1 LDVSQIPLFD
11 LSKPQPPL
19 RFSDSSTSAS
29 RPFVRGQGDLFE
41 DRPALIEGDIL
52 RALESGDFEDAQ
64 RLLADRLDELAAF
77 DQMQVLSTL
86 PWRSA
91 GFGHWPS
98 EALADSWE
106 LMVGSLRDYPAALAA
121 VNRGMVTTIRSAGM
135 LSATLD
141 RHPILVPHAANALDS
156 HNQDEALL
164 ARELVRDA
172 LVRGYEVDPGAIRDA
187 LVSDLLAENEAPRW
201 LACLGVIRRLW
212 HPRRYSSSE
221 IQEWRASAQFADAN
235 EDNAWGFWCCLC
247 VEWSTTDKPILEEA
261 RRRMKFLRAD
271 WHEAWMER

>member
-1 LDVSQIPLFD
+1 MSQIPLFD
-11 LSKPQPPL
+11 LLKPQPPL
-19 RFSDSSTSAS
+19 WFSDASTSAS

-52 RALESGDFEDAQ
+52 RALESGDFENAQ
-64 RLLADRLDELAAF
+64 RLLADHLDELAAF
-77 DQMQVLSTL
+77 DQMRVLSTL

-91 GFGHWPS
+91 GFGHWPP

-106 LMVGSLRDYPAALAA
+106 LMVASLRDYPAALAA
-121 VNRGMVTTIRSAGM
+121 VNRGMVITIRTAGM

-141 RHPILVPHAANALDS
+141 RHPVLVPHAANALDS
-156 HNQDEALL
+156 RNQDEALL

-172 LVRGYEVDPGAIRDA
+172 LVRGDEVDPGPIRDA

-212 HPRRYSSSE
+212 HPRRYSSSD

-235 EDNAWGFWCCLC
+235 EDKASGFWGCLC
-247 VEWSTTDKPILEEA
+247 VEWSTTEKPTLEEA